1 MARPAYLGAMSNAAP
16 HCTKPPR
23 GNAGFGL
30 IDALVALALLAVTLL
45 GACGGLLFAL
55 RATQAA
61 AWQMRAVDLVA
72 DLDEQLQQADPAE
85 PVAARLESWRARV
98 RQVLPTAE
106 VAGLE
111 PRSLVVGPGFT
122 IGPGVYVPGELGIRT
137 EVSAFLGKDGIEVT
151 TPGQAALD
159 VLLQD

>member
-111 PRSLVVGPGFT
+111 PRSLVVGQSE
-122 IGPGVYVPGELGIRT
+122 IHWSDVQLGWN
-137 EVSAFLGKDGIEVT
+137 GM
-151 TPGQAALD
+151 PGQARTSLRLPLAHAHSP
-159 VLLQD
+159 